1 MANLLL
7 HETSPYLLQHA
18 HNPVNWRAWND
29 ETLALAKSQN
39 KLILVSIGYSAC
51 HWCHVMEKQC
61 FENQEAARIMNK
73 YFICIKVDREERPDV
88 DAIYMQALQLMSG
101 QGGWPLNCFTLPDGR
116 PVYGG
121 TYFPLERW
129 ITVLENLQNL
139 FETNIAAMHEYAER
153 LTEGIKQS
161 QIYTVNVPNE
171 ASTSLNIKNLLS
183 KSIHHWK
190 KHFDLKDGGT
200 QRVPKFPMPCNYIF
214 LLNYSIANKDHDI
227 LEHVFITLDKMSM
240 GGLFDQIGGGFARY
254 STDGIWKVPH
264 FEKMLYD
271 NAQLVSLYSKAYQ
284 KNNNNNY
291 KSVIEKTLNFIEQEL
306 SGSNGEYYSALDA
319 DSEGEEGKYY
329 VWKKEE
335 LQQLLGS
342 DYEIFSSY
350 YNVNE
355 IGYWEHGNYIL
366 MRIKNN
372 AEFCEEHKIK
382 EAALDLL
389 LSNWKNILLKHR
401 NQRIKPSLDD
411 KTLTSWNAL
420 MGKGYVDAYIALE
433 NDFYLNQAIKSGNF
447 ILKHLLSK
455 DNLLY
460 HSYKNEKATI
470 NGFLEDYAFVADC
483 FIALYKVTG
492 DESWL
497 IKSKDLAICAIQ
509 NFYDET
515 DGLFYFNSIKDAP
528 LIARQKEVQDNV
540 IPASNSVMA
549 NALYEI
555 GIYFE
560 IEQYVKMAQKMCAY
574 FYNEIEQYGSAYANW
589 ALLLLKFE
597 MPVQQVAIPSNEFCH
612 TTIKLLKSN
621 KMNVFTYST
630 QNSSV
635 LPFVADKK
643 NDKHFYLCSDNVCGL
658 PLNNLNELITAFDN
672 L

>member
-73 YFICIKVDREERPDV
+73 HFICIKVDREERPDV

-139 FETNIAAMHEYAER
+139 FETNIGAMHEYAER
-153 LTEGIKQS
+153 LMIGIKQS
-161 QIYTVNVPNE
+161 QIYTVIVPNE
-171 ASTSLNIKNLLS
+171 ANTSLNIKNLLS
-183 KSIHHWK
+183 NSIHHWK

-200 QRVPKFPMPCNYIF
+200 QRVPKFPMPCNYNF
-214 LLNYSIANKDHDI
+214 LLNYGIANNDKDI
-227 LEHVFITLDKMSM
+227 LEHVFTTLDKMSM
-240 GGLFDQIGGGFARY
+240 GGLFDQIGGGFSRY

-284 KNNNNNY
+284 KTNNNNY
-291 KSVIEKTLNFIEQEL
+291 KSVIEKTLYFIEQEL
-306 SGSNGEYYSALDA
+306 SGNNGEYYSALDA

-335 LQQLLGS
+335 LQQLLGN
-342 DYEIFSSY
+342 DYEIFSNY

-372 AEFCEEHKIK
+372 PEFCEEHKIK

-470 NGFLEDYAFVADC
+470 NGFLEDYAFVC
-483 FIALYKVTG
+483 
-492 DESWL
+492 
-497 IKSKDLAICAIQ
+497 
-509 NFYDET
+509 
-515 DGLFYFNSIKDAP
+515 
-528 LIARQKEVQDNV
+528 
-540 IPASNSVMA
+540 
-549 NALYEI
+549 
-555 GIYFE
+555 
-560 IEQYVKMAQKMCAY
+560 
-574 FYNEIEQYGSAYANW
+574 
-589 ALLLLKFE
+589 
-597 MPVQQVAIPSNEFCH
+597 
-612 TTIKLLKSN
+612 
-621 KMNVFTYST
+621 
-630 QNSSV
+630 
-635 LPFVADKK
+635 
-643 NDKHFYLCSDNVCGL
+643 
-658 PLNNLNELITAFDN
+658 
-672 L
+672 

>member
-240 GGLFDQIGGGFARY
+240 GGLFR
-254 STDGIWKVPH
+254 
-264 FEKMLYD
+264 
-271 NAQLVSLYSKAYQ
+271 
-284 KNNNNNY
+284 
-291 KSVIEKTLNFIEQEL
+291 
-306 SGSNGEYYSALDA
+306 
-319 DSEGEEGKYY
+319 
-329 VWKKEE
+329 
-335 LQQLLGS
+335 
-342 DYEIFSSY
+342 
-350 YNVNE
+350 
-355 IGYWEHGNYIL
+355 
-366 MRIKNN
+366 
-372 AEFCEEHKIK
+372 
-382 EAALDLL
+382 
-389 LSNWKNILLKHR
+389 SNW
-401 NQRIKPSLDD
+401 
-411 KTLTSWNAL
+411 W
-420 MGKGYVDAYIALE
+420 
-433 NDFYLNQAIKSGNF
+433 
-447 ILKHLLSK
+447 
-455 DNLLY
+455 
-460 HSYKNEKATI
+460 
-470 NGFLEDYAFVADC
+470 
-483 FIALYKVTG
+483 
-492 DESWL
+492 W
-497 IKSKDLAICAIQ
+497 IC
-509 NFYDET
+509 
-515 DGLFYFNSIKDAP
+515 P
-528 LIARQKEVQDNV
+528 L
-540 IPASNSVMA
+540 
-549 NALYEI
+549 
-555 GIYFE
+555 
-560 IEQYVKMAQKMCAY
+560 
-574 FYNEIEQYGSAYANW
+574 
-589 ALLLLKFE
+589 
-597 MPVQQVAIPSNEFCH
+597 
-612 TTIKLLKSN
+612 
-621 KMNVFTYST
+621 
-630 QNSSV
+630 
-635 LPFVADKK
+635 
-643 NDKHFYLCSDNVCGL
+643 
-658 PLNNLNELITAFDN
+658 
-672 L
+672 